1 MATHKSA
8 LKRVRQSEKKRQRNK
23 SVLSAMKTMIKKVH
37 TTIEGKDPQ
46 KISESL
52 RETASCVDKIADK
65 KIEIY
70 YDLTKPEGDKGRYAD
85 YSLAKEVLGWEP
97 SVNLEDGLRET
108 YNWVAELVGSKTN
121 A

>member
-65 KIEIY
+65 KIIHKNRAGRIISR
-70 YDLTKPEGDKGRYAD
+70 LTARA
-85 YSLAKEVLGWEP
+85 
-97 SVNLEDGLRET
+97 NR
-108 YNWVAELVGSKTN
+108 VGK
-121 A
+121 